1 MNVTREVISDL
12 LPLYLSNGASED
24 TRRLVETFLE
34 QDKEFAQ
41 LVSTRTDEVLKA
53 EIEIP
58 LTKEKEL
65 KLLERTKRLLKLR
78 EASFFMAIFFSFS
91 PLTVWHTS
99 WGSGWLIRDFPL
111 VSAGL
116 ALVAALLWVFHCV
129 LRRNLGVS
137 GM

>member
-41 LVSTRTDEVLKA
+41 LVSTETDEVLKA

-58 LTKEKEL
+58 LTKENEL
-65 KLLERTKRLLKLR
+65 KVLERTKRLLKLR
-78 EASFFMAIFFSFS
+78 EASFFLAIFFSFS
-91 PLTVWHTS
+91 PLTVWDTS

-111 VSAGL
+111 VSAAL

-129 LRRNLGVS
+129 LRRNLSASGV
-137 GM
+137 